1 MKNLVLAFSLL
12 FSSTA
17 CFADEARGRGKP
29 EIQHK
34 EREHHRPEMRRGHQ
48 YHGQHHGGHQHWRAP
63 QHRPPVGFRP
73 TIGWLPQGFHLGVG
87 PISVGPDRRH
97 VRFGISAGFYGAPR
111 VHTFN
116 YYGRHR

>member
-1 MKNLVLAFSLL
+1 MKNLVLAFALL

-34 EREHHRPEMRRGHQ
+34 EREHHRPEMHRGHQ
-48 YHGQHHGGHQHWRAP
+48 YHGQHHRGYQHWRAP

-73 TIGWLPQGFHLGVG
+73 TIGWLLLVLDFMVRQEFTRLIIMVDIDEFYIKDKQIIGRKNRVG
-87 PISVGPDRRH
+87 NL
-97 VRFGISAGFYGAPR
+97 Y
-111 VHTFN
+111 
-116 YYGRHR
+116 